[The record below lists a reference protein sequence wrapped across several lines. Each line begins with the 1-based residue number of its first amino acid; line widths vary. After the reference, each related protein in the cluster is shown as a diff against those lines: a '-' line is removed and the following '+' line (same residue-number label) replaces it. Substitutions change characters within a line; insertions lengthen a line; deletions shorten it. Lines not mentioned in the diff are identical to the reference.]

1 MILLVDDTPDYL
13 WVIKSLLEQE
23 GMSVQCSMSG
33 EEALQFLSEKPF
45 NLMIT
50 DMNMPGM
57 DGLSLARKATIT
69 APNMSI
75 IMITGSISQ
84 DIPRLAKEAGIV
96 KLLSKPFSSAALL
109 KTVRE
114 VTRKQRSADSM

>member
-50 DMNMPGM
+50 DLNMPGM
-57 DGLSLARKATIT
+57 DGLSLARKATVT

-84 DIPRLAKEAGIV
+84 DIPKLAKEAGIV